1 MYPQQLLLI
10 PGTGISAGFRSL
22 VWMTKNFYHVMVMQL
37 LRGININPL
46 SDSKCRAISYARMWE
61 VPVHSFAQA

>member
-46 SDSKCRAISYARMWE
+46 SDSK
-61 VPVHSFAQA
+61 